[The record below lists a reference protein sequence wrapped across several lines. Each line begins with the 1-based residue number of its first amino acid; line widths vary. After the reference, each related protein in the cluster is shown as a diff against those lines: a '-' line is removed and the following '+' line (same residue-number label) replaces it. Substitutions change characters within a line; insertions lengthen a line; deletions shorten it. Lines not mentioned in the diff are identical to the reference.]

1 MPSITYKERVLS
13 AQQLKKL
20 SEHKYACSNSSLL
33 DPWLQPWWNWL
44 VSMTPL
50 WLAPNLI
57 TIIGL
62 IVNIATT
69 LILVSY
75 SPDAK
80 SPPPAWASLL
90 CAFGLFVYQSL
101 DSIDGKQ
108 ARRTNTS
115 SPLGEL
121 FDHGCDSISTVFVAL
136 SACISCQ
143 LGQYPN
149 WLFFQ
154 CFCAIALF
162 YCAHWQ
168 TYVSGTLRFGKV
180 DVTEAQFTIMG
191 IHVISAVFG
200 SEVWQTRMFG
210 NIEMWSIL
218 SLMTL
223 VCGIWSLWFIFSV
236 ILAGGVGKNGSTVAI
251 PLIGG
256 RWNYIILIGITLG
269 YLVNMMSFSKMFVEG
284 GSGKNGSSVAIPILG
299 CELRTLS
306 LYAIFGVY
314 IFFIC
319 HNMQAIMTEG
329 CGKNGSSVAGTSVL
343 SPSIPLTLVILP
355 ALIIAQKSPQNIFTD
370 HSSLYILAFGMVAA
384 KVTNKLVIA
393 HMTKAEMEYLDWS
406 QLGPALLFFNQ
417 YFNCVLPEIWLLW
430 FTFVW
435 GAQDLGR
442 YCSKVCVE
450 ICNHLHINLFTIPH
464 PVKNAPQTVSQGT
477 NAPTT
482 SMSMVTA
489 AAASASAGATHDK
502 NGATHH
508 RKTARQASKKQQQ
521 QSH

>member
-1 MPSITYKERVLS
+1 MSSITYKERVLS

-20 SEHKYACSNSSLL
+20 SEHKYSCTSSSLL

-62 IVNIATT
+62 IVNIVTT

-75 SPDAK
+75 SPDGK
-80 SPPPAWASLL
+80 SAPPGWASLL

-108 ARRTNTS
+108 ARRTNTQ

-154 CFCAIALF
+154 CFCAIGLF

-168 TYVSGTLRFGKV
+168 TYVSGTLRFGKI
-180 DVTEAQFTIMG
+180 DVTEAQFTIMA
-191 IHVISAVFG
+191 IHIISAVFG
-200 SEVWQTRMFG
+200 SDVWQAR
-210 NIEMWSIL
+210 
-218 SLMTL
+218 
-223 VCGIWSLWFIFSV
+223 
-236 ILAGGVGKNGSTVAI
+236 I

-269 YLVNMMSFSKMFVEG
+269 YLANMINFSKMFVEG
-284 GSGKNGSSVAIPILG
+284 GS
-299 CELRTLS
+299 
-306 LYAIFGVY
+306 
-314 IFFIC
+314 
-319 HNMQAIMTEG
+319 
-329 CGKNGSSVAGTSVL
+329 GKNGSSVAGTSVL
-343 SPSIPLTLVILP
+343 SPSIPLTMVILP
-355 ALIIAQKSPQNIFTD
+355 ALIIAQKSPQNIFTE
-370 HSSLYILAFGMVAA
+370 HASLYILAFGMVAA

-417 YFNCVLPEIWLLW
+417 YFNCVVPEIWLLW
-430 FTFVW
+430 FSLFW
-435 GAQDLGR
+435 GTQDLIR
-442 YCSKVCVE
+442 YCSKVCLE
-450 ICNHLHINLFTIPH
+450 ICNHLHINLFTIPYAG
-464 PVKNAPQTVSQGT
+464 KNAPQTVSQGT
-477 NAPTT
+477 SAPTT
-482 SMSMVTA
+482 SMSMSATA
-489 AAASASAGATHDK
+489 AAGASAAVAHDK
-502 NGATHH
+502 NGGTHH
-508 RKTARQASKKQQQ
+508 RKTTRQASKKQQQ
-521 QSH
+521 QH

>member
-1 MPSITYKERVLS
+1 MPPLTYKERVLS
-13 AQQLKKL
+13 PQQLKKL
-20 SEHKYACSNSSLL
+20 SEHKYSCTSNSIL

-62 IVNIATT
+62 IVNIVTT

-75 SPDAK
+75 SPDGK
-80 SPPPAWASLL
+80 SSPPGWASLL

-154 CFCAIALF
+154 CFCAIGLF

-168 TYVSGTLRFGKV
+168 TYVSGTLRFGKI
-180 DVTEAQFTIMG
+180 DVTEAQFTIMA

-210 NIEMWSIL
+210 NFELWSTL

-236 ILAGGVGKNGSTVAI
+236 VLAGGVGKNGSTVA
-251 PLIGG
+251 
-256 RWNYIILIGITLG
+256 
-269 YLVNMMSFSKMFVEG
+269 
-284 GSGKNGSSVAIPILG
+284 
-299 CELRTLS
+299 
-306 LYAIFGVY
+306 
-314 IFFIC
+314 
-319 HNMQAIMTEG
+319 
-329 CGKNGSSVAGTSVL
+329 GTSVL
-343 SPSIPLTLVILP
+343 SPSIPLSLVILP
-355 ALIIAQKSPQNIFTD
+355 ALIIAQKSPQNIFTE
-370 HSSLYILAFGMVAA
+370 HASLYILAFGMVAA

-417 YFNCVLPEIWLLW
+417 YFNCVVPEVWLLW
-430 FTFVW
+430 FSLIW
-435 GAQDLGR
+435 GTQDLIR
-442 YCSKVCVE
+442 YCSKVCLE
-450 ICNHLHINLFTIPH
+450 ICSHLHINLFTIPH
-464 PVKNAPQTVSQGT
+464 AGKNAPQTVSQGT

-482 SMSMVTA
+482 SMSMSVAATAGGVAAGSGATA
-489 AAASASAGATHDK
+489 AQDK
-502 NGATHH
+502 NGGTHH
-508 RKTARQASKKQQQ
+508 RKAAARQASKKQ
-521 QSH
+521 H

>member
-1 MPSITYKERVLS
+1 MSSITYKERVLS

-20 SEHKYACSNSSLL
+20 SEHKYSCTSSSLL

-62 IVNIATT
+62 IVNIVTT

-75 SPDAK
+75 SPDGK
-80 SPPPAWASLL
+80 SAPPGWASLL

-108 ARRTNTS
+108 ARRTNTQ

-154 CFCAIALF
+154 CFCAIGLF

-168 TYVSGTLRFGKV
+168 TYVSGTLRFGKI
-180 DVTEAQFTIMG
+180 DVTEAQFTIMA
-191 IHVISAVFG
+191 IHIISAVFG
-200 SEVWQTRMFG
+200 SDVWQAR
-210 NIEMWSIL
+210 L
-218 SLMTL
+218 
-223 VCGIWSLWFIFSV
+223 
-236 ILAGGVGKNGSTVAI
+236 
-251 PLIGG
+251 PL
-256 RWNYIILIGITLG
+256 
-269 YLVNMMSFSKMFVEG
+269 
-284 GSGKNGSSVAIPILG
+284 LG
-299 CELRTLS
+299 CEARVLS
-306 LYAIFGVY
+306 LYLILGIY
-314 IFFIC
+314 ILFVC
-319 HNMQAIMTEG
+319 RYARVIMTEG

-343 SPSIPLTLVILP
+343 SPSIPLTMVILP
-355 ALIIAQKSPQNIFTD
+355 ALIIAQKSPQNIFTE
-370 HSSLYILAFGMVAA
+370 HASLYILAFGMVAA

-417 YFNCVLPEIWLLW
+417 YFNCVVPEIWLLW
-430 FTFVW
+430 FSLFW
-435 GAQDLGR
+435 GTQDLIR
-442 YCSKVCVE
+442 YCSKVCLE
-450 ICNHLHINLFTIPH
+450 ICNHLHINLFTIPYAG
-464 PVKNAPQTVSQGT
+464 KNAPQTVSQGT
-477 NAPTT
+477 SAPTT
-482 SMSMVTA
+482 SMSMSATA
-489 AAASASAGATHDK
+489 AAGASAAVAHDK
-502 NGATHH
+502 NGGTHH
-508 RKTARQASKKQQQ
+508 RKTTRQASKKQQQ
-521 QSH
+521 QH

>member
-1 MPSITYKERVLS
+1 MPSITYKERILS
-13 AQQLKKL
+13 PQQLKKL
-20 SEHKYACSNSSLL
+20 SEHKYSCSSNSLL

-62 IVNIATT
+62 IVNIVTT
-69 LILVSY
+69 LILVYY
-75 SPDAK
+75 SPDGRSA
-80 SPPPAWASLL
+80 PPGWTSLL

-143 LGQYPN
+143 LGHYPN

-168 TYVSGTLRFGKV
+168 TYVSGTLRFGKI
-180 DVTEAQFTIMG
+180 DVTEAQFTIIV

-200 SEVWQTRMFG
+200 SDVWQTR
-210 NIEMWSIL
+210 
-218 SLMTL
+218 
-223 VCGIWSLWFIFSV
+223 
-236 ILAGGVGKNGSTVAI
+236 I

-256 RWNYIILIGITLG
+256 RWNNIILVGITLG
-269 YLVNMMSFSKMFVEG
+269 YLVNLINFSKMFIEG
-284 GSGKNGSSVAIPILG
+284 GIGKNGSSVALPIFG
-299 CELRTLS
+299 CEARVLS
-306 LYAIFGVY
+306 LYFIFIIYILIICRYAGV
-314 IFFIC
+314 
-319 HNMQAIMTEG
+319 IMTEG

-343 SPSIPLTLVILP
+343 SPSIPLTMVILP
-355 ALIIAQKSPQNIFTD
+355 ALIIAQKSPQNIFTE

-406 QLGPALLFFNQ
+406 QLGPAFLFFNQ
-417 YFNCVLPEIWLLW
+417 YFNCVVPEIWLLW
-430 FTFVW
+430 FTLIW
-435 GAQDLGR
+435 AIQDLLR
-442 YCSKVCVE
+442 YCSKVCLE
-450 ICNHLHINLFTIPH
+450 ICNHLHIRLFKISYTG
-464 PVKNAPQTVSQGT
+464 KNAPQTVSQGT

-482 SMSMVTA
+482 SLSMNAAAGTTA
-489 AAASASAGATHDK
+489 ALTHDK
-502 NGATHH
+502 NGGTHH
-508 RKTARQASKKQQQ
+508 RKSAARQVSKKQQQ
-521 QSH
+521 QH

>member
-1 MPSITYKERVLS
+1 MSSITYKERVLS

-20 SEHKYACSNSSLL
+20 SEHKYACTSSSLL

-62 IVNIATT
+62 IVNIVTT

-75 SPDAK
+75 SPDGK
-80 SPPPAWASLL
+80 STPPAWASLL

-108 ARRTNTS
+108 ARRTNTQ

-154 CFCAIALF
+154 CFCAIGLF

-168 TYVSGTLRFGKV
+168 TYVSGTLRFGKI
-180 DVTEAQFTIMG
+180 DVTEAQFTIMA
-191 IHVISAVFG
+191 IHIISAVFG
-200 SEVWQTRMFG
+200 SDVWQAR
-210 NIEMWSIL
+210 
-218 SLMTL
+218 
-223 VCGIWSLWFIFSV
+223 
-236 ILAGGVGKNGSTVAI
+236 I

-269 YLVNMMSFSKMFVEG
+269 YLANMLNFSKMFVEG
-284 GSGKNGSSVAIPILG
+284 GS
-299 CELRTLS
+299 
-306 LYAIFGVY
+306 
-314 IFFIC
+314 
-319 HNMQAIMTEG
+319 
-329 CGKNGSSVAGTSVL
+329 GKNGSSVAGTSVL
-343 SPSIPLTLVILP
+343 SPSIPLTMVILP
-355 ALIIAQKSPQNIFTD
+355 ALIIAQKSPQNIFTE
-370 HSSLYILAFGMVAA
+370 HASLYILAFGMVAA

-417 YFNCVLPEIWLLW
+417 YFNCVVPEIWLLW
-430 FTFVW
+430 FSLFW
-435 GAQDLGR
+435 GTQDLIR
-442 YCSKVCVE
+442 YCSKVCLE
-450 ICNHLHINLFTIPH
+450 ICNHLHINLFTIPYTG
-464 PVKNAPQTVSQGT
+464 KNATQTVSQGT
-477 NAPTT
+477 SAPTT
-482 SMSMVTA
+482 SMSMSATA
-489 AAASASAGATHDK
+489 AAGASAALAHDK
-502 NGATHH
+502 NGGTHH
-508 RKTARQASKKQQQ
+508 RKTTRQASKKQQP
-521 QSH
+521 H